1 MTDQLSEIYD
11 GIILGSGHNS
21 LVLQAYLSKAGLKVL
36 CVERRST
43 AGGGLS
49 TMEDPKHPGFLHN
62 THSFYHRSLNKM
74 PWYIDLELERH
85 GAIYIEPDFN
95 VALLLASGQSLEWW
109 TTFEKTVE
117 SFARFSKK
125 DAQTLVSWRERFLPI
140 VQKILVPENQS
151 LPIPFD
157 QRNALLK
164 KSPEGRLLLEVSA
177 LSPMEFVLQE
187 FEHPT
192 IQAGLLFFN
201 GLREVDLRCK
211 GFGHHIPALLASTGK
226 AQMCKGGSAVLA
238 QALVSAVVEN
248 GGEIKLRTQP
258 KKILVED
265 GKAIGVETAEGEIF
279 RARHFVASGLNP
291 QQTFLELFDESF
303 VPKDWQEKAKNFQY
317 NLIAPLFALN
327 VNLNAPPKYKAAEN
341 NPDLDKALMVILGLE
356 HFCQYPEIVDH
367 HEKGTIP
374 PTVMW
379 GSCPTAF
386 DTSQAPPGK
395 HTAFMWEKLPYHLNG
410 NANNWDR
417 EKDTHGRQML
427 NMWTKYA
434 PNLEHDVIDWFTRS
448 ALDTERTF
456 PNMKNGDL
464 LVGAFT
470 NGQIG
475 YHRPFPS
482 AGHYRG
488 HVKGLYLCGSS
499 CHPGGN
505 ITGLPGYNCA
515 QVIFSDLN
523 LPAPWAPV
531 PAEEHLKKLC

>member
-1 MTDQLSEIYD
+1 MTDQHSAIYD

-21 LVLQAYLSKAGLKVL
+21 LVLQAYLCKAGLKVL
-36 CVERRST
+36 CLERRDI
-43 AGGGLS
+43 AGGGLT

-62 THSFYHRSLNKM
+62 THSFYHRSLNQM
-74 PWYIDLELERH
+74 PWYRDLELERH
-85 GAIYIEPDFN
+85 GAIYFEPDFN
-95 VALLLASGQSLEWW
+95 VALLLSNGESLDWW

-125 DAQTLVSWRERFLPI
+125 DAQTLRNWRERFLPI
-140 VQKILVPENQS
+140 VEKILIPESQS
-151 LPIPFD
+151 PPIPTD
-157 QRNALLK
+157 QRTALLK
-164 KSPEGRLLLEVSA
+164 KSPEGRLLLETSA

-226 AQMCKGGSAVLA
+226 AQMCKGGSAALA
-238 QALVSAVVEN
+238 RALVSAVIEN
-248 GGEIKLRTQP
+248 GGEVKLRTEP
-258 KKILVED
+258 KQILVEN
-265 GKAIGVETAEGEIF
+265 GKAVGVETTDGEIF

-291 QQTFLELFDESF
+291 QQTFLELMDEAF
-303 VPKDWQEKAKNFQY
+303 VPKEWREKAKDFQY

-327 VNLNAPPKYKAAEN
+327 LNLNAPPRYKAAEN

-356 HFCQYPEIVDH
+356 HFRQYPEIVDH

-379 GSCPTAF
+379 GSCPTVF
-386 DTSQAPPGK
+386 DPSQAPPGK
-395 HTAFMWEKLPYHLNG
+395 HTAFMWEKLPYRLNG
-410 NANNWDR
+410 DAKNWDK
-417 EKDTHGRQML
+417 EKDLHGKQML
-427 NMWTKYA
+427 DLWTKYA

-448 ALDTERTF
+448 PLDTERTF

-464 LVGAFT
+464 LIGAFT

-475 YHRPFPS
+475 YHRPFPG
-482 AGHYRG
+482 AGQYRG
-488 HVKGLYLCGSS
+488 HLKGLYLCGSA

-523 LPAPWAPV
+523 LPAPWAPI
-531 PAEEHLKKLC
+531 PAEEHLKKIC